1 MEMEMRAGEDIG
13 IGEDITPP
21 LSPLSFSLYDSFL
34 YSHCSSCFCPLP
46 NRPSHPTP
54 IPHSLL
60 YCSPLCSSSNSP
72 LHFYSAEF
80 HLLRYLSSTSP
91 PPSSSSD
98 LRAALRLLHSLP
110 SHSYPL
116 GRISGLLTNHH
127 KLFADEEIVARVRYG
142 ARAMAAARRLRDGK
156 QELIELDENEYDAV
170 LFEEEEAA
178 LCLVLTNAVEVQDS
192 DGCTLGIAVYDPTF
206 SWINHSCSP
215 NACYRFLISKPSTA
229 AFPADSKLRIV
240 PGGSNGEKSV
250 RSNVELTRAYGEY
263 GPRMIVRS
271 IKRIKRSEEVT
282 VAYTDLL
289 QPKAI
294 RQSELWSK
302 YRFICCCKRCSA
314 FPPTYVDR
322 MLQEITASNLAPS
335 RLSSDHS
342 FCRDEASRKLTDY
355 VDEVISEYLSVGDP
369 ESCCEKL
376 ESMLILGILDEPSE
390 TKEGKV
396 QLDIKLH
403 PLHHIALNAYIT
415 LASAYKMY
423 ASDLLALCSQMN
435 GHQLKAFDMSRT
447 GAAYSLLLAAATHH
461 LFCFETSLIVS
472 VANFW
477 TSAGESLLTYARSSA
492 WDLFVKQELT
502 GSKLLSLRNHKC
514 SKCSVL
520 DRFEAN
526 FSLSEDLN
534 EDFGNISS
542 KFLDCITSYSHEVWN
557 FLIPGCHYLKMFK
570 EPFDFS
576 SFAQLSNISDFE
588 ANLGRNNMDSSCWT
602 GESSS
607 GFGAHEHTS
616 QERINIFQLGIH
628 CLLYGEHL
636 ASICYGRHSHWTR
649 HIQNLLY
656 YDCEEK

>member
-1 MEMEMRAGEDIG
+1 
-13 IGEDITPP
+13 
-21 LSPLSFSLYDSFL
+21 
-34 YSHCSSCFCPLP
+34 
-46 NRPSHPTP
+46 
-54 IPHSLL
+54 
-60 YCSPLCSSSNSP
+60 
-72 LHFYSAEF
+72 
-80 HLLRYLSSTSP
+80 
-91 PPSSSSD
+91 
-98 LRAALRLLHSLP
+98 
-110 SHSYPL
+110 
-116 GRISGLLTNHH
+116 
-127 KLFADEEIVARVRYG
+127 
-142 ARAMAAARRLRDGK
+142 MAAARRLRDGK

-314 FPPTYVDR
+314 FPPTYVDHI
-322 MLQEITASNLAPS
+322 LQEITASNLAPS

-342 FCRDEASRKLTDY
+342 FCRDEASRKLTDS
-355 VDEVISEYLSVGDP
+355 VNEVISEYLSVGDP

-390 TKEGKV
+390 KKEGKV

-415 LASAYKMY
+415 LASAYKM
-423 ASDLLALCSQMN
+423 
-435 GHQLKAFDMSRT
+435 T

-461 LFCFETSLIVS
+461 LFSFETSLIVS

-514 SKCSVL
+514 SKCSLL

-534 EDFGNISS
+534 EDFENI
-542 KFLDCITSYSHEVWN
+542 E
-557 FLIPGCHYLKMFK
+557 
-570 EPFDFS
+570 
-576 SFAQLSNISDFE
+576 QIS
-588 ANLGRNNMDSSCWT
+588 
-602 GESSS
+602 
-607 GFGAHEHTS
+607 
-616 QERINIFQLGIH
+616 
-628 CLLYGEHL
+628 
-636 ASICYGRHSHWTR
+636 
-649 HIQNLLY
+649 
-656 YDCEEK
+656 